1 MKLWGLPPNFGVYP
15 ISILKTDLAD
25 HLKLTY
31 IILYALAWRNDH
43 KTVLQST
50 EQLAE
55 LFSELEGERL
65 QARGMRKRLE
75 LLSKAG
81 LVDRVKTRGRWMTVL
96 RLRHGTGG
104 VSSGTP
110 ECHIYSNDVDAIDSL
125 IHQQQDSI
133 CGTDSA
139 SEEIRISLWEA
150 GIWEPTCSELA
161 ELEWVTCEYVDGLVD
176 FMGNQMA
183 RGKKLGTGWLVEQIR
198 AGHKAPARSRNAF

>member
-1 MKLWGLPPNFGVYP
+1 VKPWGLPPSFGVYP
-15 ISILKTDLAD
+15 ISILTTDLAD

-43 KTVLQST
+43 RTVLQST

-55 LFSELEGERL
+55 LFSELEGRPL
-65 QARGMRKRLE
+65 QIRGMRKRLE

-81 LVDRVKTRGRWMTVL
+81 FLDRVKTRGRWITVL
-96 RLRHGTGG
+96 NLRHGTGG
-104 VSSGTP
+104 VSTGTQG
-110 ECHIYSNDVDAIDSL
+110 CHIYSNDVDAIKDTL

-133 CGTDSA
+133 CGTVSA
-139 SEEIRISLWEA
+139 TEKNRLSLAEA

-161 ELEWVTCEYVDGLVD
+161 ELEWVTPEYVDDLVAY
-176 FMGNQMA
+176 MGAQMA

-198 AGHKAPARSRNAF
+198 KAREAKCLTG